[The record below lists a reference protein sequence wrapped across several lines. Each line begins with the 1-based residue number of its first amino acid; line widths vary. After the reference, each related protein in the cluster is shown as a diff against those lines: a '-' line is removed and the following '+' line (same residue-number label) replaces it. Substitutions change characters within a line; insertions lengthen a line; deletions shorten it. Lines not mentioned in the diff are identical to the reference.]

1 MKKFIKKPGSPV
13 HKGDDCIL
21 VSDEAP
27 DTIKIP
33 EEVARMIGVPVGHTP
48 CLDAYVAR
56 CICGETHDVVHYVTK
71 YVSVAE
77 CPYKGFLWYRKKP

>member
-13 HKGDDCIL
+13 HKGEDGIL
-21 VSDEAP
+21 VSGEAP

-33 EEVARMIGVPVGHTP
+33 EQVARVINVSVGHTP
-48 CLDAYVAR
+48 CLNAYVAR
-56 CICGETHDVVHYVTK
+56 CICGVAHDVVHYETQ
-71 YVSVAE
+71 YVNVAE